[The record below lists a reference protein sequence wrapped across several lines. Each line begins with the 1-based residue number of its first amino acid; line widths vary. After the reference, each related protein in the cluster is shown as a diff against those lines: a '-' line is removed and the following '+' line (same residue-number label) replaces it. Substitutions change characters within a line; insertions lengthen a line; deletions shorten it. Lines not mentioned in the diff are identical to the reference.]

1 MKNDTLALGQL
12 NVNWFT
18 IQWGVPIKSSKEEEF
33 WPEVLQLILQIIQ
46 YQIMLHWTVGY
57 LYTRNLYTVL
67 AGAKYENEKQGLF

>member
-46 YQIMLHWTVGY
+46 YQIMLHWTV
-57 LYTRNLYTVL
+57 L
-67 AGAKYENEKQGLF
+67 